1 MVRVSGIGFVTEAK
15 AQEVSEFWKAKKVYQ
30 NVQKALAQTVEGIC
44 SNAKLAKD
52 PLVQAPNCEDQWLQ
66 ELGEK
71 TLKC

>member
-44 SNAKLAKD
+44 SNAKFGGEGRDLD
-52 PLVQAPNCEDQWLQ
+52 RRRGGEPPVTHQAARQQ
-66 ELGEK
+66 F
-71 TLKC
+71 